1 MPESPSSGATP
12 DTPTLGSAE
21 RAHGV
26 MIVPASAIL
35 TRYLRRLPSSGPK
48 LWFFPVHLLLNVLAL
63 AFFLVGFTIAIFI
76 SGDEQFQSA
85 HKRIGLALAIL
96 FLLQALGGLT
106 IAMIHHRYPTQR
118 RDHPL
123 IDRPHWLLGWVIL
136 LLGFANIPVGLYI
149 SGGTNSY
156 VYSKSLSP
164 SNANHP
170 RHLPLIDGFQ
180 TSKTV
185 HILAFVWIGAL
196 CIGIAAMEGMYR
208 WSSRHGNE
216 NWRNPAGEDN
226 LQEGKPMNR
235 NSVGN
240 GTVGTGGR
248 TIE

>member
-26 MIVPASAIL
+26 MMFFAFGVFVPASAIL

-149 SGGTNSY
+149 SGGTT
-156 VYSKSLSP
+156 
-164 SNANHP
+164 H
-170 RHLPLIDGFQ
+170 GFQ